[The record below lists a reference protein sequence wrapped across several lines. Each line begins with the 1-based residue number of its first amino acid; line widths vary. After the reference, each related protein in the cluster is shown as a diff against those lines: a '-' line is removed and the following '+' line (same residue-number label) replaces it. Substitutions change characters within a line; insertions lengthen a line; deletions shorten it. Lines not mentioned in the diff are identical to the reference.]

1 MRLTLRTLLAYLDGL
16 LPEEHRAELEAKVNS
31 STVVPQLVARIR
43 NVASRPGLAAP
54 RTDGRGLAED
64 PNTVAEFLDNALP
77 AERLEAFER
86 ICIDS
91 DIHLAETADCHAA
104 LAELAA
110 GAAEIAP
117 LDQDAA
123 RRVLMHVVSHLGEP
137 TPDTDHAESLAMA
150 RQVRKAM
157 SEPPR
162 RQAAGKKPAPR
173 ASLAAWFSAAVAVV
187 LVVALAGLLV
197 RSLWKS
203 TRPPQEVA
211 VAEPVAPEGPAGND
225 AEPTAEA
232 DGAAEPAAAPSDR
245 TAEASLP
252 AAEPPSAIPAPA
264 AAVVDNQPPPAD
276 RGEPA
281 QPGEPSEPSEPALPG
296 EPAVTAVADAPAVRL
311 PMMEAAI
318 EGPIEPDPPA
328 AEPPPEAEPPAA
340 AMVAEG
346 GLLLHRVIDDA
357 GSRWKRLPPGEP
369 LAPTEQFV
377 VPAAC
382 YPVIAEGS
390 LTITLLPG
398 TLGSLRHDPDGTPRV
413 EIAFGKGIV
422 WSEAA
427 EQRVGVIAGGLVG
440 VASLGPRQPLGIS
453 VELLRAPGG
462 DPLVAPPG
470 QQAVVFAG
478 GGTRWQQ
485 TDFEGQP
492 AAAVLTG
499 IDREQPLPRGTAIQW
514 LSSDPAAARLLPA
527 GRQPAWMQDAS
538 AGGRGR
544 LWAARAAERMARQLA
559 AEGSTEEVLGQ
570 MAASRRPE
578 DRLAAA
584 TTLALLGDYD
594 ELVRLLCE
602 ERPGQKLLE
611 SQWETLEHAVQLALA
626 RGENASARLLQSFRT
641 QGLAGRG
648 EELFRLALGV
658 DPNGFPAAAAA
669 ALVASLEDPA
679 LVIRRYAF
687 KNLKAAFPDQTEA
700 AWAYAPDRSRLLN
713 VDAVSRWRRA
723 VESVTA
729 EATP

>member
-31 STVVPQLVARIR
+31 SAVVPQLVARIR
-43 NVASRPGLAAP
+43 DVVSRPGLAAP

-137 TPDTDHAESLAMA
+137 THDTDHAESLAMA

-173 ASLAAWFSAAVAVV
+173 ASLAAWLSAAVAVV

-203 TRPPQEVA
+203 TRPPQDVA
-211 VAEPVAPEGPAGND
+211 VAAPVAPEAPAGED
-225 AEPTAEA
+225 AEPAAEA
-232 DGAAEPAAAPSDR
+232 DGAAEPAAAPRDQA
-245 TAEASLP
+245 AEESLP
-252 AAEPPSAIPAPA
+252 AAVPQPAIPDPA
-264 AAVVDNQPPPAD
+264 AAVVDNQPLPAD

-281 QPGEPSEPSEPALPG
+281 QPGEPSEPSEPALPA
-296 EPAVTAVADAPAVRL
+296 EPAVTAVADASAVRL

-340 AMVAEG
+340 AMVADG

-382 YPVIAEGS
+382 YPVMTEGS

-398 TLGSLRHDPDGTPRV
+398 SLGSLRHDPDGTPRV
-413 EIAFGKGIV
+413 EIAFGRGIV

-492 AAAVLTG
+492 AAAVLAG

-527 GRQPAWMQDAS
+527 GRQPARMQEAS

-544 LWAARAAERMARQLA
+544 LWAARAAGRMARQLA
-559 AEGSTEEVLGQ
+559 ADGSTEEALRQ

-602 ERPGQKLLE
+602 DRPGQKLLE
-611 SQWETLEHAVQLALA
+611 SQWETLDQAVQLALA
-626 RGENASARLLQSFRT
+626 RGENASARLLQSFRA
-641 QGLAGRG
+641 QGPAGRG

-658 DPNGFPAAAAA
+658 DPSGFPAADAA

-713 VDAVSRWRRA
+713 DDAVSRWRRA
-723 VESVTA
+723 VESAAA
-729 EATP
+729 EAAP

>member
-16 LPEEHRAELEAKVNS
+16 LPDEHRAELEAKVNS

-43 NVASRPGLAAP
+43 DVVSRPGLAAP

-77 AERLEAFER
+77 PERLEAFER

-117 LDQDAA
+117 LNQDAA

-137 TPDTDHAESLAMA
+137 THDTDHAESLAMA

-173 ASLAAWFSAAVAVV
+173 ASLAAWFSAALAIV

-197 RSLWKS
+197 RSLWTS

-211 VAEPVAPEGPAGND
+211 MAKPAALEAPTGND
-225 AEPTAEA
+225 AEPTAKA
-232 DGAAEPAAAPSDR
+232 DGPPEPAAAPSDQI
-245 TAEASLP
+245 AEGSL
-252 AAEPPSAIPAPA
+252 ADAEPPPAIPDPA
-264 AAVVDNQPPPAD
+264 AAVVDNQPLPAD

-281 QPGEPSEPSEPALPG
+281 QPGEPNEPARPA
-296 EPAVTAVADAPAVRL
+296 EPAATAVADAPAVQL

-328 AEPPPEAEPPAA
+328 AEPPPEAEPPAV
-340 AMVAEG
+340 AMVADG
-346 GLLLHRVIDDA
+346 GLLLHRVIADGA
-357 GSRWKRLPPGEP
+357 SRWTRLPPGEP

-382 YPVIAEGS
+382 YPVITEGS

-413 EIAFGKGIV
+413 EIAFGRGIV

-453 VELLRAPGG
+453 VELLRAPGA

-492 AAAVLTG
+492 AAAVTG

-514 LSSDPAAARLLPA
+514 LSSDPGAARLLPA

-544 LWAARAAERMARQLA
+544 LWAARAAERMASQLA
-559 AEGSTEEVLGQ
+559 ADGSTEESLRQ

-584 TTLALLGDYD
+584 TTLAILGEYD

-602 ERPGQKLLE
+602 DRPGQKLLE
-611 SQWETLEHAVQLALA
+611 SQWETLEQAIQLALA

-648 EELFRLALGV
+648 EELFKLALGV
-658 DPNGFPAAAAA
+658 DPNSFPAADAA

-713 VDAVSRWRRA
+713 DDAVSRWRRA
-723 VESVTA
+723 VESATA
-729 EATP
+729 EAAP